1 MGKAYSMDLRERVI
15 ADVDAGL
22 SVALA
27 ARKYRVSEWWV
38 HVLKKKRRETG
49 SIAAGRQGGHKPR
62 AVGDAGLL
70 KRLVHENPDAT
81 LTELQALLKGRQ
93 VDIKV
98 TTLWYNLKYAGLSV
112 KKNRAR
118 RRTGA

>member
-15 ADVDAGL
+15 MDIDGGL
-22 SVALA
+22 SVASV
-27 ARKYRVSEWWV
+27 ARKYRVSEWWI
-38 HVLKKKRRETG
+38 HQLKKRRTETG

-62 AVGDAGLL
+62 AMPDAALL
-70 KRLVHENPDAT
+70 KTLVQSHPDAT
-81 LTELQALLKGRQ
+81 LTELQGLLKERK
-93 VDIKV
+93 VEIKI
-98 TTLWYNLKYAGLSV
+98 TTLWYNLEYAGLSV